1 MIKETKCSI
10 WNKFDVVFQ
19 ANPDVNIIVG
29 INGSGKTTML
39 NNLYHD
45 LSKTK
50 DKTTVVYIP
59 SIDNIAMRDKRKNTN
74 SLGQVLDY
82 FIYDMKTGPSLMNY
96 RMSMLDAEKTQKAG
110 LKKHISRFID
120 IVNKYFAV
128 SRKKIELDSNKLWVV
143 NGEERLS
150 TDLLS
155 SGEKQLL
162 LILLRV
168 FLMENKEAYV
178 LIDEPE
184 NSLDIEWQYELLN
197 DLVELNPNAQFFIT
211 THSPGIFG
219 DGWGDKV
226 FYMENITKIKE

>member
-1 MIKETKCSI
+1 MIQEIKCSI

-19 ANPDVNIIVG
+19 ANSDVNIIVG
-29 INGSGKTTML
+29 INGSGKTTL
-39 NNLYHD
+39 LENLYDD
-45 LSKTK
+45 LSRTK
-50 DKTTVVYIP
+50 DKATVVYLP
-59 SIDNIAMRDKRKNTN
+59 SIDNIAIRDKRKNKN

-82 FIYDMKTGPSLMNY
+82 YIYDMKTGPSFMNY
-96 RMSMLDAEKTQKAG
+96 RMSMLDADEKKQTE
-110 LKKHISRFID
+110 LKKHITRFID
-120 IVNKYFAV
+120 IANKYFSV
-128 SRKKIELDSNKLWVV
+128 SRKKIELDSNKLWAV
-143 NGEERLS
+143 NGKERLT

-162 LILLRV
+162 LILLRI
-168 FLMENKEAYV
+168 FLLENKESYV

-197 DLVELNPNAQFFIT
+197 DLVELNPNVQFFIT